1 MIRKIVKD
9 ATFEELSQEYNQ
21 NLKDKL
27 VYKYRN
33 IEALS
38 KSDLLDEIERECEKV
53 NFPFAKSVLVDIISG
68 ELENKYGVRIV
79 DAKVAP
85 EIDDYDDEDYIE
97 ITEEELNTDLSE
109 EEKEAFEEEDDFS
122 EEENE
127 SPFEVLDEDSNS
139 IEVEIIPTPSKE
151 EYMKFFEPY
160 LKTKQYLNIKFGSH
174 WITIYNAT
182 VGFDLECGEVWLWY
196 KTFEET
202 YDAIVNIDEKIK
214 EADERQ
220 KEALDSTEKYHDE
233 LMERVNKANDEM
245 GIKKFAELCSSID
258 VYSDVYKDAYG
269 YRPREECH
277 EMFNLLSQNAP
288 KLNNEYIALS
298 YDEKLK
304 LLDSKPNFK
313 KNKVAEKAFTKQIK
327 QFKNKM

>member
-85 EIDDYDDEDYIE
+85 EIDDYDDEDYID
-97 ITEEELNTDLSE
+97 ITEEELNAISEKEESEKYFKVLSE
-109 EEKEAFEEEDDFS
+109 
-122 EEENE
+122 
-127 SPFEVLDEDSNS
+127 SNS
-139 IEVEIIPTPSKE
+139 SIDVEIFQMPSKE
-151 EYMKFFEPY
+151 EYVKFFTPY
-160 LKTKQYLNIKFGSH
+160 LEDKDKIHIKYGSD
-174 WITIYNAT
+174 WITIYN
-182 VGFDLECGEVWLWY
+182 GFTEFYLQCYEVWNQY
-196 KTFEET
+196 KTFEDT
-202 YDAIVNIDEKIK
+202 YDGIANIDEEIK
-214 EADERQ
+214 KADERQ

-298 YDEKLK
+298 YDERLK
-304 LLDSKPNFK
+304 LLDSKA
-313 KNKVAEKAFTKQIK
+313 KVLKKQIK
-327 QFKNKM
+327 K

>member
-85 EIDDYDDEDYIE
+85 EIDDYDDEDYID
-97 ITEEELNTDLSE
+97 ITEEELNAISEKEESEKYFKVLSE
-109 EEKEAFEEEDDFS
+109 
-122 EEENE
+122 
-127 SPFEVLDEDSNS
+127 SNS
-139 IEVEIIPTPSKE
+139 SIDVEIFQMPSKE
-151 EYMKFFEPY
+151 EYVKFFTPY
-160 LKTKQYLNIKFGSH
+160 LEDKDKIHIKYGSD
-174 WITIYNAT
+174 WITIYNNYNE
-182 VGFDLECGEVWLWY
+182 FYLQCYEVWNQY
-196 KTFEET
+196 KTFEDT
-202 YDAIVNIDEKIK
+202 YDGVANIDEEIK
-214 EADERQ
+214 KADERQ
-220 KEALDSTEKYHDE
+220 KEAVDSTEKYHDE

-245 GIKKFAELCSSID
+245 GIKKYAELCSSID

-288 KLNNEYIALS
+288 KLDKEYLALS
-298 YDEKLK
+298 YDERLK
-304 LLDSKPNFK
+304 LLDSKA
-313 KNKVAEKAFTKQIK
+313 KVLKKQIK
-327 QFKNKM
+327 K

>member
-85 EIDDYDDEDYIE
+85 EIDDYDDEDYID
-97 ITEEELNTDLSE
+97 ITEEELNAISEKEESEKYFKVLSE
-109 EEKEAFEEEDDFS
+109 
-122 EEENE
+122 
-127 SPFEVLDEDSNS
+127 SNS
-139 IEVEIIPTPSKE
+139 SIDVEIFQMPSKE
-151 EYMKFFEPY
+151 EYVKFFTPY
-160 LKTKQYLNIKFGSH
+160 LEDKDKIHIKYGSD
-174 WITIYNAT
+174 WITIYNNYNE
-182 VGFDLECGEVWLWY
+182 FYLQCYEVWNQY
-196 KTFEET
+196 KTFEDT
-202 YDAIVNIDEKIK
+202 YDGVANIDEEIK
-214 EADERQ
+214 KADERQ

-245 GIKKFAELCSSID
+245 GIKKYAELCSSID

-288 KLNNEYIALS
+288 KLDKEYLALS
-298 YDEKLK
+298 YDERLK
-304 LLDSKPNFK
+304 LLDSKA
-313 KNKVAEKAFTKQIK
+313 KVLKKQIK
-327 QFKNKM
+327 M

>member
-85 EIDDYDDEDYIE
+85 EIDDYDDEDYID
-97 ITEEELNTDLSE
+97 ITEEELNAISEKEESEKYFKVLSE
-109 EEKEAFEEEDDFS
+109 
-122 EEENE
+122 
-127 SPFEVLDEDSNS
+127 SNS
-139 IEVEIIPTPSKE
+139 SIDVEIFQMPSKE
-151 EYMKFFEPY
+151 EYVKFFTPY
-160 LKTKQYLNIKFGSH
+160 LEDKDKIHIKYGSD
-174 WITIYNAT
+174 WITIYNNYNE
-182 VGFDLECGEVWLWY
+182 FYLQCYEVWNQY
-196 KTFEET
+196 KTFEDT
-202 YDAIVNIDEKIK
+202 YDGVANIDEEIK
-214 EADERQ
+214 KADERQ
-220 KEALDSTEKYHDE
+220 KEAVDSTEKYHDE

-245 GIKKFAELCSSID
+245 GIKKYAELCSSID

-288 KLNNEYIALS
+288 KLDKEYLALS
-298 YDEKLK
+298 YDERLK
-304 LLDSKPNFK
+304 LLDSKA
-313 KNKVAEKAFTKQIK
+313 KVLKKQIK
-327 QFKNKM
+327 M

>member
-85 EIDDYDDEDYIE
+85 EIDDYDDEDYID
-97 ITEEELNTDLSE
+97 ITEEELNAISEKEESEKYFKVLSE
-109 EEKEAFEEEDDFS
+109 D
-122 EEENE
+122 NY
-127 SPFEVLDEDSNS
+127 S
-139 IEVEIIPTPSKE
+139 IDVEIFQMPSKE
-151 EYMKFFEPY
+151 EYVKFFTPY
-160 LKTKQYLNIKFGSH
+160 LEDKDKIHIKYGSD
-174 WITIYNAT
+174 WITIYNNYNE
-182 VGFDLECGEVWLWY
+182 FYLQCYEVWNQY
-196 KTFEET
+196 KTFEDT
-202 YDAIVNIDEKIK
+202 YDGVVNIDEEIK
-214 EADERQ
+214 KADERQ

-233 LMERVNKANDEM
+233 LLERVNKANDEM
-245 GIKKFAELCSSID
+245 GLKKFAELCSSID
-258 VYSDVYKDAYG
+258 VYSDVYKDAHG
-269 YRPREECH
+269 YRPREECY

-288 KLNNEYIALS
+288 KLDKEYIALS
-298 YDEKLK
+298 YDERLK

>member
-85 EIDDYDDEDYIE
+85 EIDDYDDEDYID
-97 ITEEELNTDLSE
+97 ITEEELNAISEKEESEKYFKVLSE
-109 EEKEAFEEEDDFS
+109 
-122 EEENE
+122 
-127 SPFEVLDEDSNS
+127 SNS
-139 IEVEIIPTPSKE
+139 SIDVEIFQMPSKE
-151 EYMKFFEPY
+151 EYVKFFTPY
-160 LKTKQYLNIKFGSH
+160 LEDKDKIHIKYGSD
-174 WITIYNAT
+174 WITIYN
-182 VGFDLECGEVWLWY
+182 GFTEFYLQCYEVWNQY
-196 KTFEET
+196 KTFEDT
-202 YDAIVNIDEKIK
+202 YDGVVNIDEEIK
-214 EADERQ
+214 KADERQ
-220 KEALDSTEKYHDE
+220 KEALDSAEKYHDE

-245 GIKKFAELCSSID
+245 GIKKYAELCSSID

-288 KLNNEYIALS
+288 KLDKEYIALS
-298 YDEKLK
+298 YDERLK
-304 LLDSKPNFK
+304 LLDSKA
-313 KNKVAEKAFTKQIK
+313 KVLKKQIK
-327 QFKNKM
+327 K

>member
-85 EIDDYDDEDYIE
+85 EIDDYDDEDYID
-97 ITEEELNTDLSE
+97 ITEEELNAISEKEESEKYFKVLSE
-109 EEKEAFEEEDDFS
+109 
-122 EEENE
+122 
-127 SPFEVLDEDSNS
+127 SNS
-139 IEVEIIPTPSKE
+139 SIDVEIFQMPSKE
-151 EYMKFFEPY
+151 EYVKFFTPY
-160 LKTKQYLNIKFGSH
+160 LEDKDKIHIKYGSD
-174 WITIYNAT
+174 WITIYN
-182 VGFDLECGEVWLWY
+182 GFTEFYLQCYEVWNQY

-202 YDAIVNIDEKIK
+202 YDGIVNIDEEIK
-214 EADERQ
+214 KADERQ
-220 KEALDSTEKYHDE
+220 KEAVDSTEKYHDE

-288 KLNNEYIALS
+288 KLDKEYLALS
-298 YDEKLK
+298 YDERLK
-304 LLDSKPNFK
+304 LLDSKA
-313 KNKVAEKAFTKQIK
+313 KVLKKQIK
-327 QFKNKM
+327 K

>member
-85 EIDDYDDEDYIE
+85 EIDDYDDEDYID
-97 ITEEELNTDLSE
+97 ITEEELNAISEKEESEKYFKVLSE
-109 EEKEAFEEEDDFS
+109 D
-122 EEENE
+122 NY
-127 SPFEVLDEDSNS
+127 S
-139 IEVEIIPTPSKE
+139 IDVEIFQMPSKE
-151 EYMKFFEPY
+151 EYVKFFTPY
-160 LKTKQYLNIKFGSH
+160 LEDKDKIHIKYGSD
-174 WITIYNAT
+174 WITIYN
-182 VGFDLECGEVWLWY
+182 GFTEFYLQCYEVWNQY
-196 KTFEET
+196 KTFEDT
-202 YDAIVNIDEKIK
+202 YDGVANIDEEIK
-214 EADERQ
+214 KADKRQ

-288 KLNNEYIALS
+288 KLDKEYIALS
-298 YDEKLK
+298 YDERLK
-304 LLDSKPNFK
+304 LLDSKA
-313 KNKVAEKAFTKQIK
+313 KVLKKQIK
-327 QFKNKM
+327 M

>member
-1 MIRKIVKD
+1 MIIKRDSRMPKKIDYEKTPSD
-9 ATFEELSQEYNQ
+9 EELSQDYNQ
-21 NLKDKL
+21 ILKDKY

-38 KSDLLDEIERECEKV
+38 KSDLLAEIEQDIEKTG
-53 NFPFAKSVLVDIISG
+53 FPYAKNVLVDIISG
-68 ELENKYGVRIV
+68 ELENKYGVKIV
-79 DAKVAP
+79 DAKIAP
-85 EIDDYDDEDYIE
+85 EIDDYDDEDYID
-97 ITEEELNTDLSE
+97 ITEEELNAISEKEESEKYFKVLSE
-109 EEKEAFEEEDDFS
+109 D
-122 EEENE
+122 NY
-127 SPFEVLDEDSNS
+127 S
-139 IEVEIIPTPSKE
+139 IDVEIFQMPSKE
-151 EYMKFFEPY
+151 EYVKFFTPY
-160 LKTKQYLNIKFGSH
+160 LEDKDKLHIKYGPY
-174 WITIYNAT
+174 WISIYNGST
-182 VGFDLECGEVWLWY
+182 GFDLGCGEVWNWY

-202 YDAIVNIDEKIK
+202 YDGIANIDEEIK
-214 EADERQ
+214 KADERQ

-245 GIKKFAELCSSID
+245 GIKKFAELCSAID

-304 LLDSKPNFK
+304 LLDSKA
-313 KNKVAEKAFTKQIK
+313 KVLKKQIK
-327 QFKNKM
+327 K

>member
-85 EIDDYDDEDYIE
+85 EVDDYGDEDYID
-97 ITEEELNTDLSE
+97 ITEEELNAISE
-109 EEKEAFEEEDDFS
+109 K
-122 EEENE
+122 EENE
-127 SPFEVLDEDSNS
+127 KYFKVLSEDNYSVD
-139 IEVEIIPTPSKE
+139 VEIFQMPSKE
-151 EYMKFFEPY
+151 TYVKFFTPY
-160 LKTKQYLNIKFGSH
+160 LEDKDKIHIKYGSDL
-174 WITIYNAT
+174 ITIYNDFD
-182 VGFDLECGEVWLWY
+182 GFYLQCYEVWKQY
-196 KTFEET
+196 KTFEDT
-202 YDAIVNIDEKIK
+202 YDGVVNIDEEIK
-214 EADERQ
+214 KAEERQ

-245 GIKKFAELCSSID
+245 GIKKFAELCSSIE
-258 VYSDVYKDAYG
+258 VYSDVYKDVHG

-288 KLNNEYIALS
+288 KLDKEFSALS
-298 YDEKLK
+298 YDER
-304 LLDSKPNFK
+304 LDL
-313 KNKVAEKAFTKQIK
+313 QR
-327 QFKNKM
+327 

>member
-85 EIDDYDDEDYIE
+85 EIDDYDDEDYID
-97 ITEEELNTDLSE
+97 ITEEELNAISEKEESEKYFKVLSE
-109 EEKEAFEEEDDFS
+109 
-122 EEENE
+122 
-127 SPFEVLDEDSNS
+127 SNS
-139 IEVEIIPTPSKE
+139 SIDVEIFQMPSKE
-151 EYMKFFEPY
+151 EYVKFFTPY
-160 LKTKQYLNIKFGSH
+160 LEDKDKIHIKYGSD
-174 WITIYNAT
+174 WITIYN
-182 VGFDLECGEVWLWY
+182 GFTEFYLQCYEVWNQY

-202 YDAIVNIDEKIK
+202 YDGIVNIDEEIK
-214 EADERQ
+214 KADERQ
-220 KEALDSTEKYHDE
+220 KEAVDSTEKYHDE

-288 KLNNEYIALS
+288 KLDKEYIALS

-304 LLDSKPNFK
+304 LLDSKAK
-313 KNKVAEKAFTKQIK
+313 VLKNK
-327 QFKNKM
+327 

>member
-85 EIDDYDDEDYIE
+85 EIDDYDDEDYID
-97 ITEEELNTDLSE
+97 ITEEELNAISEKEESEKYFKVLSE
-109 EEKEAFEEEDDFS
+109 
-122 EEENE
+122 
-127 SPFEVLDEDSNS
+127 SNS
-139 IEVEIIPTPSKE
+139 SIDVEIFQMPSKE
-151 EYMKFFEPY
+151 EYVKFFTPY
-160 LKTKQYLNIKFGSH
+160 LEDKDKIHIKYGSD
-174 WITIYNAT
+174 WITIYN
-182 VGFDLECGEVWLWY
+182 GFTEFYLQCYEVWNQY

-202 YDAIVNIDEKIK
+202 YDGIVNIDEEIK
-214 EADERQ
+214 KADERQ

-298 YDEKLK
+298 YDERLK
-304 LLDSKPNFK
+304 LLDSKA
-313 KNKVAEKAFTKQIK
+313 KVLKKQIK
-327 QFKNKM
+327 K

>member
-85 EIDDYDDEDYIE
+85 EIDDYDDEDYID
-97 ITEEELNTDLSE
+97 ITEEELNAISEKEESEKYFKVLSE
-109 EEKEAFEEEDDFS
+109 
-122 EEENE
+122 
-127 SPFEVLDEDSNS
+127 SNS
-139 IEVEIIPTPSKE
+139 SIDVEIFQMPSKE
-151 EYMKFFEPY
+151 EYVKFFTPY
-160 LKTKQYLNIKFGSH
+160 LEDKDKIHIKYGSD
-174 WITIYNAT
+174 WITIYN
-182 VGFDLECGEVWLWY
+182 GFTEFYLQCYEVWNQY

-202 YDAIVNIDEKIK
+202 YDGVANIDEEIK
-214 EADERQ
+214 KADERQ
-220 KEALDSTEKYHDE
+220 KDALDSTEKYHDE

-277 EMFNLLSQNAP
+277 EMFNLLSENAP

-298 YDEKLK
+298 YDERLK
-304 LLDSKPNFK
+304 LLDSKA
-313 KNKVAEKAFTKQIK
+313 KVLKKQIK
-327 QFKNKM
+327 K

>member
-85 EIDDYDDEDYIE
+85 EIDDYDDEDYID
-97 ITEEELNTDLSE
+97 ITEEELNAISEKEESEKYFKVLSE
-109 EEKEAFEEEDDFS
+109 
-122 EEENE
+122 
-127 SPFEVLDEDSNS
+127 SNS
-139 IEVEIIPTPSKE
+139 SIDVEIFQMPSKE
-151 EYMKFFEPY
+151 EYVKFFTPY
-160 LKTKQYLNIKFGSH
+160 LEDKDKIHIKYGSD
-174 WITIYNAT
+174 WITIYN
-182 VGFDLECGEVWLWY
+182 GFTEFYLQCYEVWNQY
-196 KTFEET
+196 KTFEDT
-202 YDAIVNIDEKIK
+202 YDGVANIDEEIK
-214 EADERQ
+214 KADERQ

-288 KLNNEYIALS
+288 KLDKEYIALS
-298 YDEKLK
+298 YDERLK
-304 LLDSKPNFK
+304 LLDSKA
-313 KNKVAEKAFTKQIK
+313 KVLKKQIK
-327 QFKNKM
+327 K

>member
-85 EIDDYDDEDYIE
+85 EIDDYDDEDYID
-97 ITEEELNTDLSE
+97 ITEEELNAISEKEESEKYFKVLSE
-109 EEKEAFEEEDDFS
+109 D
-122 EEENE
+122 NC
-127 SPFEVLDEDSNS
+127 S
-139 IEVEIIPTPSKE
+139 IDVEIFQMPSKE
-151 EYMKFFEPY
+151 EYVKFFTPY
-160 LKTKQYLNIKFGSH
+160 LEDKDKIHIKYGSD
-174 WITIYNAT
+174 WITIYNNYIE
-182 VGFDLECGEVWLWY
+182 FYLQCYEVWNQY
-196 KTFEET
+196 KTFEDT
-202 YDAIVNIDEKIK
+202 YDGVVNIDEEIK
-214 EADERQ
+214 KADERQ
-220 KEALDSTEKYHDE
+220 KEALDSTEKYYDE

-245 GIKKFAELCSSID
+245 GIKKYAELCSSID

-288 KLNNEYIALS
+288 KLDKEYLALS
-298 YDEKLK
+298 YDERLK
-304 LLDSKPNFK
+304 LLDSKA
-313 KNKVAEKAFTKQIK
+313 KVLKKQIK
-327 QFKNKM
+327 K

>member
-85 EIDDYDDEDYIE
+85 EIDDYDDEDYID
-97 ITEEELNTDLSE
+97 ITEEELNAISEKEESEKYFKVLSE
-109 EEKEAFEEEDDFS
+109 D
-122 EEENE
+122 NY
-127 SPFEVLDEDSNS
+127 S
-139 IEVEIIPTPSKE
+139 IDVEIFQMPSKE
-151 EYMKFFEPY
+151 EYVKFFTPY
-160 LKTKQYLNIKFGSH
+160 LEDKDKIHIKYGSD
-174 WITIYNAT
+174 WITIYNNYNE
-182 VGFDLECGEVWLWY
+182 FYLQCYEVWNQY
-196 KTFEET
+196 KTFEDT
-202 YDAIVNIDEKIK
+202 YDGVVNIDEEIK
-214 EADERQ
+214 KAEERQ

-245 GIKKFAELCSSID
+245 GIKKYAELCSSID

-288 KLNNEYIALS
+288 KLDKEYLALS
-298 YDEKLK
+298 YDERLK
-304 LLDSKPNFK
+304 LLDSKA
-313 KNKVAEKAFTKQIK
+313 KVLKKQIK
-327 QFKNKM
+327 K

>member
-85 EIDDYDDEDYIE
+85 EIDDYDDEDYID
-97 ITEEELNTDLSE
+97 ITEEELNAISEKEESEKYFKVLSE
-109 EEKEAFEEEDDFS
+109 D
-122 EEENE
+122 NC
-127 SPFEVLDEDSNS
+127 S
-139 IEVEIIPTPSKE
+139 IDVEIFQMPSKE
-151 EYMKFFEPY
+151 EYVKFFTPY
-160 LKTKQYLNIKFGSH
+160 LEDKDKIHIKYGSD
-174 WITIYNAT
+174 WITIYNNYNE
-182 VGFDLECGEVWLWY
+182 FYLQCYEVWNWY

-202 YDAIVNIDEKIK
+202 YDGVANIDEEIK
-214 EADERQ
+214 KADERQ
-220 KEALDSTEKYHDE
+220 KEALDSTEKYYDE

-245 GIKKFAELCSSID
+245 GIKKYAELCSSID

-288 KLNNEYIALS
+288 KLDKEYLALS
-298 YDEKLK
+298 YDERLK
-304 LLDSKPNFK
+304 LLDSKA
-313 KNKVAEKAFTKQIK
+313 KVLKKQIK
-327 QFKNKM
+327 K

>member
-85 EIDDYDDEDYIE
+85 EIDDYDDEDYID
-97 ITEEELNTDLSE
+97 ITEEELNAISEKEESEKYFKVLSE
-109 EEKEAFEEEDDFS
+109 
-122 EEENE
+122 
-127 SPFEVLDEDSNS
+127 SNS
-139 IEVEIIPTPSKE
+139 SIDVEIFQMPSKE
-151 EYMKFFEPY
+151 EYVKFFTPY
-160 LKTKQYLNIKFGSH
+160 LEDKDKIHIKYGSD
-174 WITIYNAT
+174 WITIYN
-182 VGFDLECGEVWLWY
+182 GFTEFYLQCYEVWNQY
-196 KTFEET
+196 KTFEDT
-202 YDAIVNIDEKIK
+202 YDGVANIDEEIK
-214 EADERQ
+214 KADERQ
-220 KEALDSTEKYHDE
+220 KEAVDSTEKYHDE

-245 GIKKFAELCSSID
+245 GIKKYAELCSSIE

-288 KLNNEYIALS
+288 KLDKEYLALS
-298 YDEKLK
+298 YDERLK
-304 LLDSKPNFK
+304 LLDSKA
-313 KNKVAEKAFTKQIK
+313 KVLKKQIK
-327 QFKNKM
+327 K